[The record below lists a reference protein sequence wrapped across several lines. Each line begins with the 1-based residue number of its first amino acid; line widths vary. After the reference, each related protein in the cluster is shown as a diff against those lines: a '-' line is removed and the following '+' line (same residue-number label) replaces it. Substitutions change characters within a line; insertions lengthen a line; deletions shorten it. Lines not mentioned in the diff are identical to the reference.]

1 MCMNHCGNTDTHEDK
16 EMIARRNLVQALG
29 AGAIIT
35 AAPALASCATNAE
48 TGRKQFVGLAP
59 GNAALNQMAAASWA
73 EMKAKTPTSTDPRY
87 TRRLRNIGSRIAR
100 GANRGDQQWDYAVF
114 DSNTKNAF
122 VLPGNRVGFYKGMMD
137 FADNDDQIAGIM
149 GHEVGHVSGQHA
161 RERYSMQMASQA
173 AVMGGTII
181 GGSQMSKGCKK
192 YEGVQRQQCLR
203 GASQKTQ
210 YLAQALGLGA
220 MIGLVLP
227 YSRKHE
233 AESDK
238 LGVNYMHRAG
248 YDTYQSV
255 RLWEKMAENSPSR
268 QPTFLS
274 THPDPAWRARE
285 LDGYIKRQEKMGSQ
299 GFKNIQT

>member
-1 MCMNHCGNTDTHEDK
+1 MCMNHCGTNETHEDK
-16 EMIARRNLVQALG
+16 DMLARRNLVQALG

-35 AAPALASCATNAE
+35 AAPGLTSCATNAE
-48 TGRKQFVGLAP
+48 TGRKQFLGLAP
-59 GNAALNQMAAASWA
+59 GNAQLNQMAGASWA
-73 EMKAKTPTSTDPRY
+73 EMKSKTPTSTDPRY
-87 TRRLRNIGSRIAR
+87 TRRLRNIGNRISK
-100 GANRGDQQWDYAVF
+100 GANRGNQQWDYEVF
-114 DSNTKNAF
+114 DSDQKNAF

-161 RERYSMQMASQA
+161 RERYSLQMASQA
-173 AVMGGTII
+173 AVVGGAVI
-181 GGSQMSKGCKK
+181 GGSQISKGCNK
-192 YEGVQRQQCLR
+192 YQGTQRQQCLR
-203 GASQKTQ
+203 SANQKTQ
-210 YLAQALGLGA
+210 YLVQALGLGT

-238 LGVNYMHRAG
+238 LGVNYMHKAG
-248 YDTYQSV
+248 YDTRQSV
-255 RLWEKMAENSPSR
+255 RLWEKMAANSQSR

-285 LDGYIKRQEKMGSQ
+285 LDAYIRRQEKMGSQ